1 MRREVGYICLSV
13 VGWLVPPDVEWP
25 RIDFSNIYY
34 SVIFNLNYRPELT
47 MFDDLQMGSFPQIFD
62 LFQRR
67 SHVTLNVANSLDIS
81 ATPTLK

>member
-1 MRREVGYICLSV
+1 
-13 VGWLVPPDVEWP
+13 
-25 RIDFSNIYY
+25 
-34 SVIFNLNYRPELT
+34 